1 MVRGDLN
8 LVQGQ
13 TYYVTVQARNT
24 SGLWSSDSVS
34 AAVLAGETPTAVNF
48 RIFLPAI
55 NR

>member
-1 MVRGDLN
+1 
-8 LVQGQ
+8 
-13 TYYVTVQARNT
+13 
-24 SGLWSSDSVS
+24 VS